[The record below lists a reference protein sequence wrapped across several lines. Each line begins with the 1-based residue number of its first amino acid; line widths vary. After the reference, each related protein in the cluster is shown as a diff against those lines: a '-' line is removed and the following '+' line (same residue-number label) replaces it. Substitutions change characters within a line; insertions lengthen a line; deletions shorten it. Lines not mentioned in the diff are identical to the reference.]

1 MKRKVSLVA
10 LLNHI
15 LFRNDKIWHLIFVMR
30 YHYVQIV
37 DDFRQ
42 LHGGYKRKKQNEI
55 NVKVHAQ
62 IIPKA

>member
-1 MKRKVSLVA
+1 M
-10 LLNHI
+10 I
-15 LFRNDKIWHLIFVMR
+15 IWHLVFVMS

-42 LHGGYKRKKQNEI
+42 LHGGYKRKKPNEI